1 MKLFRRPRAWF
12 EHRFL
17 WRGTGVAAFD
27 DPFTHFLPTTDTD
40 RLQAFFRDLREEN
53 FPPLEDAEDSLEGHC
68 YVCQAPVRFSID
80 RHDGDVNWRESMRC
94 ERCGLINR
102 WRSSFHL
109 FEKLCLP
116 HKDSEIFMTEAVT
129 PLFDLILARYGKT
142 TGSEFSPAASPGE
155 LISLGGRTVEM
166 QDVTRL
172 THPASRFDCVLSFD
186 VLEHVPHYEAALGE
200 FHRVLKP
207 GGLLLL
213 SVPFTFDDTTLIRAV
228 INDQGEIEH
237 HLPPE
242 YHGDPVSDGGVL
254 CFQTFGMDLLQQLK
268 RHGFLVATAC
278 CFASR
283 YWGYL
288 GENMLFVA
296 RKSPRART

>member
-1 MKLFRRPRAWF
+1 M
-12 EHRFL
+12 
-17 WRGTGVAAFD
+17 
-27 DPFTHFLPTTDTD
+27 
-40 RLQAFFRDLREEN
+40 QAFFETLRGENLPPHEDLG
-53 FPPLEDAEDSLEGHC
+53 DSLEGHC

-80 RHDGDVNWRESMRC
+80 RQDGAVNWRESLRC

-102 WRSSFHL
+102 WRSCFHF
-109 FEKLCLP
+109 FEQLCLP
-116 HKDSEIFMTEAVT
+116 DEANEIFMTEAVT
-129 PLFDLILARYGKT
+129 PLFDLIHERYGNT

-155 LISLGGRTVEM
+155 LINLGGREVEM
-166 QDVTRL
+166 QDVTQL

-186 VLEHVPHYEAALGE
+186 VLEHVPNYEAALGE

-213 SVPFTFDDTTLIRAV
+213 SVPFTFREETLVRATLTDEGV
-228 INDQGEIEH
+228 IEH

-242 YHGDPVSDGGVL
+242 YHGDPVSEGGVL
-254 CFQTFGMDLLQQLK
+254 CFQTFGMNLLQEL
-268 RHGFLVATAC
+268 RHHGFLVATTC

-288 GENMLFVA
+288 GENMLFAA
-296 RKSPRART
+296 RKSPRARD